1 MASAPGLVTSH
12 KEGGPSSKA
21 MRLSRRRECCAQSLR
36 RSLAFQMT
44 CDHVQMMDNV
54 DLWGSVPSSVSTAY
68 VRWLALA
75 LAHGVRV

>member
-1 MASAPGLVTSH
+1 
-12 KEGGPSSKA
+12 
-21 MRLSRRRECCAQSLR
+21 
-36 RSLAFQMT
+36 MT